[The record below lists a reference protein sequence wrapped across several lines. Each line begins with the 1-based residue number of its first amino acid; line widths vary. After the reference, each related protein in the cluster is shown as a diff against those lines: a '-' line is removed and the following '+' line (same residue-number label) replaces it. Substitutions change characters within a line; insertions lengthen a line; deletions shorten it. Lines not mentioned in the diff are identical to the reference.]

1 MISYTDSADHAART
15 TATRALITAFARLFY
30 LERDVRTAFETFV
43 APAYIQHNPG
53 IPDGRDAAIA
63 ALTPMFADPD
73 FHADLKR
80 VLADGDYGLI
90 HLHGYRGD
98 QRGSAVMDLYLVAG
112 GRIAEHWDV
121 IQPIPQTAHN
131 DHPLL

>member
-1 MISYTDSADHAART
+1 MIFYTDGEAHAART
-15 TATRALITAFARLFY
+15 AATRAVITDFARLFY

-43 APAYIQHNPG
+43 APGYIQHNPG

-63 ALTPMFADPD
+63 AMVPMFSDPD
-73 FHADLKR
+73 FHADLPR
-80 VLADGDYGLI
+80 VLADGEYGVI

-98 QRGSAVMDLYLVAG
+98 QRGGAVMDLYLVLDG
-112 GRIAEHWDV
+112 LIVEHWDV
-121 IQPIPQTAHN
+121 IQPIPETARN